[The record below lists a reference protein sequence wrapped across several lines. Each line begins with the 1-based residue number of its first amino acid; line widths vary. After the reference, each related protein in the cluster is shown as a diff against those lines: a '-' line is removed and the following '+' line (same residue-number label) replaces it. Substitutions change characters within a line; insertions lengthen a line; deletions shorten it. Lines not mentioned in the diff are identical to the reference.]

1 MGDTPT
7 LTTHHIIHTHRHTKL
22 EWSFHDPA
30 HVKRTARKKKYLE
43 KDKYII
49 ILTE

>member
-7 LTTHHIIHTHRHTKL
+7 LTTHHIIHTQRHTKL

-30 HVKRTARKKKYLE
+30 HVKRTASKKILRKR
-43 KDKYII
+43 
-49 ILTE
+49 

>member
-1 MGDTPT
+1 MVDTPT

-30 HVKRTARKKKYLE
+30 HVKRTASNK
-43 KDKYII
+43 
-49 ILTE
+49 ILIKR

>member
-1 MGDTPT
+1 MDDTPT

-22 EWSFHDPA
+22 EWGFHDPA
-30 HVKRTARKKKYLE
+30 LVKRTASKKYLE
-43 KDKYII
+43 KDKYIT